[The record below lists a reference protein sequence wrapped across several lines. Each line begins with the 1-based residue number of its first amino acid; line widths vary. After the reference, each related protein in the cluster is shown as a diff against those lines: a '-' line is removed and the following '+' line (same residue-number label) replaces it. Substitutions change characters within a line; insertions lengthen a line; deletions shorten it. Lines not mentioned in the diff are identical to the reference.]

1 MAGFPREVLL
11 GVDVGLAISLFH
23 MYLRLRRERQRP
35 LLFSAMRPASGAP
48 RGARS
53 FILTVPPR
61 LGGDGRLRPLGE
73 VLRHGLL
80 LFSAYNALLA
90 VCILAGCI

>member
-11 GVDVGLAISLFH
+11 GVDVGLTISLFH
-23 MYLRLRRERQRP
+23 MYLRVRMERQRL
-35 LLFSAMRPASGAP
+35 LLFSTMEPAGEAS

-53 FILTVPPR
+53 LTLTVPPR
-61 LGGDGRLRPLGE
+61 LGGGGRLRPLGE